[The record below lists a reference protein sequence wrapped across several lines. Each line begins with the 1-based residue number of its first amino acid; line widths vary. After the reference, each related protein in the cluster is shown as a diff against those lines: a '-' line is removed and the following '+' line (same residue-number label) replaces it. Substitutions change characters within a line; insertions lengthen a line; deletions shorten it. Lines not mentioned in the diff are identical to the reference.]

1 MPREDQLEGYID
13 RLDRE
18 SYTVFILPSLPC
30 DLKIIMYNSECKRVP
45 ATWGAILAAAGF
57 LVCFRGLPLSEVD
70 IEADGKN
77 SRVHFSDLDGKMSI
91 TLSKCK
97 QLLEKTQIFS
107 GNVEK
112 TIKKLKIK
120 SPPIELIS
128 TETCDTDI
136 FDGEH
141 LLGLLLA
148 EDGVDLALAYSVVG
162 DGIRTKCRAT
172 GPIPDASL
180 ISALGAFASVGER
193 GRYHILSPEG
203 KFTLEATYDGIRVS
217 LPPPRFM
224 RFETP
229 YL

>member
-18 SYTVFILPSLPC
+18 SYTVLILPSLPC

-57 LVCFRGLPLSEVD
+57 LVCFRELPLPEVD
-70 IEADGKN
+70 IEADDKN
-77 SRVHFSDLDGKMSI
+77 TRVCFSDPDGKMSI
-91 TLSKCK
+91 TLPKCK
-97 QLLEKTQIFS
+97 QILKKTHIFS

-112 TIKKLKIK
+112 SIKKLKIK
-120 SPPIELIS
+120 SPPIDLIC
-128 TETCDTDI
+128 TETCDTDL

-141 LLGLLLA
+141 LSSLLLA
-148 EDGVDLALAYSVVG
+148 EGGVDIALAYSVEG
-162 DGIRTKCRAT
+162 NSIRTRYRAA

-180 ISALGAFASVGER
+180 ISALGAFASAGEKGHR
-193 GRYHILSPEG
+193 HILSPEG
-203 KFTLEATYDGIRVS
+203 KFTLEMTYDGIRVS
-217 LPPPRFM
+217 LPPPRLM
-224 RFETP
+224 RFDTP